1 MNINFSRL
9 RYVLGP
15 RVSPTTIMDN
25 VTLSCMH
32 FQSNGFSGSSV

>member
-15 RVSPTTIMDN
+15 HVSPPTIMDN

-32 FQSNGFSGSSV
+32 FQSYGFSGSSV